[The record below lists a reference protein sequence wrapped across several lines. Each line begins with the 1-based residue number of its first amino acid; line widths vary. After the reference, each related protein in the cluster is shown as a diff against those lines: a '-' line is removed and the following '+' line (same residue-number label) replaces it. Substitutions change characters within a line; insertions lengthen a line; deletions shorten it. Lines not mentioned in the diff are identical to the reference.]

1 MPRILPISLIGVLL
15 ALATAPVAAPASA
28 LTIKD
33 QEACWKTPTVIRVIV
48 KNVGSSQGTITADL
62 HNDRPEQ
69 FLKSRYK
76 VLRVRVPARQ
86 GKTEFCVPAPGPGVF
101 AIALYHDI
109 NANTDLD
116 KNGLGIPTEP
126 FGVSNNPAI
135 FLGPPS
141 HQEAAFEIG
150 PDGATLEIELKD

>member
-1 MPRILPISLIGVLL
+1 MTRIPLLPAAALL
-15 ALATAPVAAPASA
+15 AVLAAAPPASA

-33 QEACWKTPTVIRVIV
+33 QEACWKTPTVIKVIV
-48 KNVGSSQGTITADL
+48 KNVGSSQGIITADL

-69 FLKSRYK
+69 FLKSRHK
-76 VLRVRVPARQ
+76 ILRVRVPAKKGR
-86 GKTEFCVPAPGPGVF
+86 TEFCVPAPGPGVF

-126 FGVSNNPAI
+126 FGVSNNPTI

-141 HQEAAFEIG
+141 HKEAAFEIG
-150 PDGATLEIELKD
+150 PDGTTLEIELKD

>member
-1 MPRILPISLIGVLL
+1 MPRIPAFSAVVLLVLL
-15 ALATAPVAAPASA
+15 AAAPPASA

-33 QEACWKTPTVIRVIV
+33 QEACWASPTVIKVIV
-48 KNVGSSQGTITADL
+48 KNVRSSQGIITADL

-76 VLRVRVPARQ
+76 ILRVRVPARK
-86 GKTEFCVPAPGPGVF
+86 GKTELCVPAPGPGVF
-101 AIALYHDI
+101 AIALYHDV

-126 FGVSNNPAI
+126 FGISNNPTI

-141 HQEAAFEIG
+141 HEEAAFEVK
-150 PDGATLEIELKD
+150 PEGATLEIELKD